1 VLIFH
6 DFITFQ
12 RDSLMYYTL
21 ARAIK
26 VKYHVDSCL
35 RIGIFRA
42 HELDIGAS
50 VRAYLIVCMPTYFT
64 KPRMHVNNLF

>member
-1 VLIFH
+1 MCSFFVILCA
-6 DFITFQ
+6 
-12 RDSLMYYTL
+12 RALMYYTL

-35 RIGIFRA
+35 RIGIFRV

-50 VRAYLIVCMPTYFT
+50 VRAYLIVCMLTYFT